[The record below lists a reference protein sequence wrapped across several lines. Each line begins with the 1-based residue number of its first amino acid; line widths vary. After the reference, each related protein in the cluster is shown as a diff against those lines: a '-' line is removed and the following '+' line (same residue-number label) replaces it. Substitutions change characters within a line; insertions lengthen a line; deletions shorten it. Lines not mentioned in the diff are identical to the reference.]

1 VIAMTT
7 VPVGRRLLLSER
19 RRAVLGIAGVSV
31 ALLLILVF
39 NGIVDGSMER
49 VTRYID
55 TSPADVF
62 VAQSGVSNMHMA
74 SSTVPLSNL
83 DRIRATAGVAW
94 AEPILYET
102 DSLVA
107 SADQRLL
114 SYGIGYEPGR
124 PGGPSSLLR
133 GSAPGP
139 GEIALDD
146 QAARD
151 VGVGIGDRVRILGRS
166 WRVSGLTDQ
175 LTNITSTI
183 SFVRFDDFISAR
195 SLPPIASYVLVGTIG
210 SAQAVAELIAGETG
224 LTALTKTEFGASERH
239 LVRDMTA
246 QIMQIMTLAAF
257 IIGIAVIGLLLYAGT
272 LSRLREIGVMKALGA
287 GMPRLVTQVLSQ
299 AAWTI
304 GVAFLLAIVL
314 TVLLGL
320 ALTALGSNVDL
331 ALTKGSVLEAGVGGI
346 VLGAIGALAPVA
358 RMTRVDPATVF
369 RRPS

>member
-1 VIAMTT
+1 MAMTG

-49 VTRYID
+49 VTRYVD
-55 TSPADVF
+55 TSPAGVF

-83 DRIRATAGVAW
+83 DRIRATPGVAW
-94 AEPILYET
+94 AEPILYES

-114 SYGIGYEPGR
+114 SYVIGYEPGR
-124 PGGPSSLLR
+124 PGGPPSLLR
-133 GSAPGP
+133 GTIPGP
-139 GEIALDD
+139 GEIVLDD
-146 QAARD
+146 QAAKD
-151 VGVGIGDRVRILGRS
+151 VGAGIGDQVSILGRW
-166 WRVSGLTDQ
+166 WRVSGLTDE

-183 SFVRFDDFISAR
+183 SFVRFADFATAR
-195 SLPPIASYVLVGTIG
+195 SLAPIASYVLVGTSG
-210 SAQAVAELIAGETG
+210 SAQAVAERIATETG
-224 LTALTKTEFGASERH
+224 LTALTKSDFAASERR

-257 IIGIAVIGLLLYAGT
+257 VIGIAVIGLLLYAGT
-272 LSRLREIGVMKALGA
+272 LSRLREVGVMKALGA
-287 GMPRLVTQVLSQ
+287 GMRRLVAHVLSQ
-299 AAWTI
+299 AAWTVGI
-304 GVAFLLAIVL
+304 AFVLAIAL
-314 TVLLGL
+314 AELLGF
-320 ALTALGSNVDL
+320 ALTALGSNVTL
-331 ALTKGSVLEAGVGGI
+331 VLTPWSVAEAGLGGV
-346 VLGAIGALAPVA
+346 VLGAAGAMAPVA
-358 RMTRVDPATVF
+358 RMAHVDRATVF